1 MSASESITDIASA
14 RREAAR
20 IKQQLDALYE
30 DYTAA
35 LLDVPINF
43 QGELHKYM
51 CVRLAGYLE
60 QLIFVAV
67 AGYLRSTAGPQAASF
82 ALSNWKHAPNLGP
95 NAFETLFDRFG
106 APWND
111 DLTQFLEEADRRG
124 ALGRLIKIRNDTAHG
139 SSYSGSLPSVTSYKL
154 LVDEIHGW
162 VHRVVMQQAGQ

>member
-1 MSASESITDIASA
+1 MSVGESITDIPSA

-20 IKQQLDALYE
+20 LKQQLDALYN
-30 DYTAA
+30 DYATA
-35 LLDVPINF
+35 LRDVPINF

-67 AGYLRSTAGPQAASF
+67 AGHLKSTAGPQAASF

-95 NAFETLFDRFG
+95 QALEALFDRFG
-106 APWND
+106 EPWSD

-139 SSYSGSLPSVTSYKL
+139 YSYSGSLPSVASYKL
-154 LVDEIHGW
+154 LIDEIHGW
-162 VHRVVMQQAGQ
+162 VHRVML

>member
-1 MSASESITDIASA
+1 MSAGESIIDIPSA
-14 RREAAR
+14 RREATR
-20 IKQQLDALYE
+20 LKQQLDALYE

-35 LLDVPINF
+35 LHDVPINF

-67 AGYLRSTAGPQAASF
+67 VGHLKSTAGPQAASF

-95 NAFETLFDRFG
+95 YALQKLVDRFG
-106 APWND
+106 EPWND
-111 DLTQFLEEADRRG
+111 DLAQFLEEADRKG

-139 SSYSGSLPSVTSYKL
+139 YSYSGSLPSVTSYKL
-154 LVDEIHGW
+154 LIDEIHGW
-162 VHRVVMQQAGQ
+162 VHRVVL

>member
-1 MSASESITDIASA
+1 MSAGESITDISSA

-20 IKQQLDALYE
+20 LKQQLDALYN
-30 DYTAA
+30 DYSAA

-67 AGYLRSTAGPQAASF
+67 VGYLKSAAGPLAASF
-82 ALSNWKHAPNLGP
+82 ALSNWKHAPNLSP
-95 NAFETLFDRFG
+95 NALESLFDRFG
-106 APWND
+106 GPWNN
-111 DLTQFLEEADRRG
+111 DLMQFLEEADRKG

-139 SSYSGSLPSVTSYKL
+139 DSYSGSLPSVASYKL
-154 LVDEIHGW
+154 LVDEIHNW
-162 VHRVVMQQAGQ
+162 VNRVVFA